1 MPQKKTINKGERNSN
16 RLSLSVSRPKTLAKT
31 GKLIMANSKQLLIL
45 SFLAVAILVLSTL
58 VQSSNA
64 SSSSSSSSHDR
75 VLLAR
80 QRNAARFQIPS
91 CSEMVSR
98 SQCSHNPNCKWCKS
112 EVLDDM
118 CFSKAEAWRL
128 PQQLCNGE
136 HMGNES
142 SELYY
147 TNIFFYIRLL
157 MLKMGRKSCKISAFV
172 VNGTQKEA
180 LTIFHCDQEAKLLQD
195 NPGRDAHAEQQS
207 SGKPR
212 PCSLLFHNIWKE
224 ERVNNISLARFYVRA
239 LPVKK

>member
-1 MPQKKTINKGERNSN
+1 
-16 RLSLSVSRPKTLAKT
+16 
-31 GKLIMANSKQLLIL
+31 MANTKQLLIL

-64 SSSSSSSSHDR
+64 SSSSLHDR

-128 PQQLCNGE
+128 PQQVFLCN
-136 HMGNES
+136 
-142 SELYY
+142 
-147 TNIFFYIRLL
+147 
-157 MLKMGRKSCKISAFV
+157 
-172 VNGTQKEA
+172 
-180 LTIFHCDQEAKLLQD
+180 
-195 NPGRDAHAEQQS
+195 
-207 SGKPR
+207 
-212 PCSLLFHNIWKE
+212 
-224 ERVNNISLARFYVRA
+224 
-239 LPVKK
+239 

>member
-1 MPQKKTINKGERNSN
+1 MPQKKTNNKGERNSN
-16 RLSLSVSRPKTLAKT
+16 RLSLTVSRPKTLAKT
-31 GKLIMANSKQLLIL
+31 SKLIMANTKQLLIL

-64 SSSSSSSSHDR
+64 SSSSSSHDR

-91 CSEMVSR
+91 CSQMVSR

-128 PQQLCNGE
+128 PQQLHEYFLLHSAAYAKNG
-136 HMGNES
+136 
-142 SELYY
+142 
-147 TNIFFYIRLL
+147 
-157 MLKMGRKSCKISAFV
+157 
-172 VNGTQKEA
+172 
-180 LTIFHCDQEAKLLQD
+180 HCDQEAKLLQD

-212 PCSLLFHNIWKE
+212 PCSLLFHNILEGGKSKQYFP
-224 ERVNNISLARFYVRA
+224 R
-239 LPVKK
+239 

>member
-128 PQQLCNGE
+128 PQQKQSCFRTILVE
-136 HMGNES
+136 MP
-142 SELYY
+142 
-147 TNIFFYIRLL
+147 
-157 MLKMGRKSCKISAFV
+157 MLNNRVLASLDHAVCCSTTFGRR
-172 VNGTQKEA
+172 KE
-180 LTIFHCDQEAKLLQD
+180 
-195 NPGRDAHAEQQS
+195 
-207 SGKPR
+207 
-212 PCSLLFHNIWKE
+212 
-224 ERVNNISLARFYVRA
+224 
-239 LPVKK
+239 

>member
-1 MPQKKTINKGERNSN
+1 MPQKKTNNKGERNSN
-16 RLSLSVSRPKTLAKT
+16 RLSLPVSRPKTS
-31 GKLIMANSKQLLIL
+31 KLIMANTKQLLIL

-64 SSSSSSSSHDR
+64 SSSSSSLHDR

-128 PQQLCNGE
+128 PQQVFLCN
-136 HMGNES
+136 
-142 SELYY
+142 
-147 TNIFFYIRLL
+147 
-157 MLKMGRKSCKISAFV
+157 
-172 VNGTQKEA
+172 
-180 LTIFHCDQEAKLLQD
+180 
-195 NPGRDAHAEQQS
+195 
-207 SGKPR
+207 
-212 PCSLLFHNIWKE
+212 
-224 ERVNNISLARFYVRA
+224 
-239 LPVKK
+239 

>member
-1 MPQKKTINKGERNSN
+1 MPQKKTNNKGERNSN
-16 RLSLSVSRPKTLAKT
+16 RISLSVSRPKTS
-31 GKLIMANSKQLLIL
+31 KLIMANTKQLLIL

-64 SSSSSSSSHDR
+64 SSSSLHDR

-128 PQQLCNGE
+128 PQQVFLCNWFI
-136 HMGNES
+136 HFLLLVVLWLISNMGFFVFPPCCP
-142 SELYY
+142 YY
-147 TNIFFYIRLL
+147 
-157 MLKMGRKSCKISAFV
+157 
-172 VNGTQKEA
+172 
-180 LTIFHCDQEAKLLQD
+180 
-195 NPGRDAHAEQQS
+195 
-207 SGKPR
+207 
-212 PCSLLFHNIWKE
+212 
-224 ERVNNISLARFYVRA
+224 
-239 LPVKK
+239 

>member
-1 MPQKKTINKGERNSN
+1 MPQKRTINKGERNSN
-16 RLSLSVSRPKTLAKT
+16 RLSLSVSRLKTLAKT
-31 GKLIMANSKQLLIL
+31 SKLIMANSKQLLIL

-64 SSSSSSSSHDR
+64 SSSSSSHDR

-128 PQQLCNGE
+128 PQQKQSCFRTILVE
-136 HMGNES
+136 MP
-142 SELYY
+142 
-147 TNIFFYIRLL
+147 
-157 MLKMGRKSCKISAFV
+157 MLNNRVLASLDHAVCCSTTFGRR
-172 VNGTQKEA
+172 KE
-180 LTIFHCDQEAKLLQD
+180 
-195 NPGRDAHAEQQS
+195 
-207 SGKPR
+207 
-212 PCSLLFHNIWKE
+212 
-224 ERVNNISLARFYVRA
+224 
-239 LPVKK
+239 